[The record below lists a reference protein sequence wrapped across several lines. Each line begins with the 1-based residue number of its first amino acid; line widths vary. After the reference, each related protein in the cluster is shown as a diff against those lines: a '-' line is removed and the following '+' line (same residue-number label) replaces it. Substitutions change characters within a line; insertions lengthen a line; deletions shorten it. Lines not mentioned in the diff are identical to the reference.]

1 MSVPAWITLRYR
13 RWSLRLYLRGLVLN
27 LVLLGMLL
35 ASGIAGLLQGR
46 IPVIPADLWQVLTG
60 EAPSRAIAYAVF
72 DVRLP
77 RLLVTLGA
85 GAALGA
91 SGAVF
96 QSIARNPLG
105 SPDVIGFTAG
115 AASGALLHIIAFGGS
130 GADIV
135 PAAMAG
141 ALMTGI
147 GVYLLARK
155 NGRVSAYRLVLTGI
169 GVGAMLTALNALLLV
184 KGDLDAAISANLWLA
199 GSVEGRNWGHVRPLW
214 AGLAVLLP
222 AMLFGMRPLGL
233 LAMGDDL
240 AGPLGV
246 AVERVRAGMLFA
258 ALLLVALA
266 TSAAGPIAFVAL
278 AAPQLAQRLGRTVA
292 QPLFGAALMG
302 ALLLTGAD
310 LLTRVLPIGATLPVG
325 QVTGV
330 LGGLYL
336 IWLLTRQG
344 RMGQRE

>member
-1 MSVPAWITLRYR
+1 MSGPARITLRHR
-13 RWSLRLYLRGLVLN
+13 RWSLRLSRRALALN
-27 LVLLGMLL
+27 LGLL
-35 ASGIAGLLQGR
+35 AMLTAAGIAALLQGR
-46 IPVIPADLWQVLTG
+46 IPVSPADLWQLLTG
-60 EAPSRAIAYAVF
+60 AALPRAVAHAVF
-72 DVRLP
+72 DIRLP

-115 AASGALLHIIAFGGS
+115 AASGALLQIIAFGGT
-130 GADIV
+130 GADVV

-141 ALMTGI
+141 AILTGA

-155 NGRVSAYRLVLTGI
+155 NGRVGAHRLVLTGI
-169 GVGAMLTALNALLLV
+169 GVGAMLSALNALLLV

-199 GSVEGRNWGHVRPLW
+199 GSVEGRDWGHVWPLW
-214 AGLAVLLP
+214 AGLVLLP
-222 AMLFGMRPLGL
+222 AMLFGMRPLSL
-233 LAMGDDL
+233 MAMGDDL

-246 AVERVRAGMLFA
+246 AVERVRGAMLLA

-278 AAPQLAQRLGRTVA
+278 AAPQLAQRLGRTVD
-292 QPLFGAALMG
+292 QPLFGAALLG

-310 LLTRVLPIGATLPVG
+310 LLTRVLPVGAMLPVG

-344 RMGQRE
+344 FAGQRG